1 MKTLKPRDELA
12 KEFEE
17 YVDSRLGEIERMLV
31 TLARIPAPSGK
42 EEKRAE
48 FCRDLLLRAGS
59 KDVFVDEVLNVVLPI
74 GVSGDADQPL
84 RVVMAHSDVVFPDED
99 ELPLSVD
106 NDGKCIRCPG
116 ILDDTVNAVALLV
129 TAEFLLKKGIV
140 PRNFGLLLVVNSC
153 EEGLGNLKGSRMIA
167 DTYGERIKEFVSF
180 DMGNCSGA
188 DRAVGS
194 ERYRVEVRTEGGHSF
209 GNFGNRNAIAYLSR
223 MIAELYEIKVPEKGK
238 TTYNVGTVG
247 GGTSVN
253 TIAQY
258 AEMLY
263 EFRSDEKESLDDM
276 REKFVAVVEKYRAE
290 GLDVTVTTVG
300 NRPCSAGVDENA
312 MEELRARVQAAAEK
326 YRGRKVDF
334 KPASTDCNVPLSRG
348 IPAVCVGFFNGGG
361 SHTREEFFERD
372 SLADG
377 IKASAQM
384 ILCDL

>member
-1 MKTLKPRDELA
+1 MIIREELA
-12 KEFEE
+12 REFEE
-17 YVDSRLGEIERMLV
+17 YVDSRLGQIERMLV

-42 EEKRAE
+42 EERRAE
-48 FCRDLLLRAGS
+48 FCRDLLYRAGG
-59 KDVFVDEVLNVVLPI
+59 KAFIDEALNVVLPI
-74 GVSGDADQPL
+74 GVSEDADQPL

-129 TAEFLLKKGIV
+129 TAEFILTRGLV
-140 PRNFGLLLVVNSC
+140 PRDFGLLLVVNSC

-167 DTYGERIKEFVSF
+167 DTYGDRIKEFVSF
-180 DMGNCSGA
+180 DLGNCAGS

-194 ERYRVEVRTEGGHSF
+194 ERYRVEVRTEGGHSY

-223 MIAELYEIKVPEKGK
+223 MISVLYEIKVPEKGK

-258 AEMLY
+258 AKMLY

-276 REKFVAVVEKYRAE
+276 REKFFSVVEDFRGQ
-290 GLDVTVTTVG
+290 GLDVTVTEVG

-312 MEELRARVQAAAEK
+312 MEELMARARTAAER
-326 YRGRKVDF
+326 YRGCRMKF
-334 KPASTDCNVPLSRG
+334 YPASTDCNVPLSRG
-348 IPAVCVGFFNGGG
+348 IPAVCVGFFDGGG
-361 SHTREEFFERD
+361 SHTREEFFVRD
-372 SLADG
+372 SLAAG

-384 ILCDL
+384 ILAGF

>member
-1 MKTLKPRDELA
+1 MIIREELA
-12 KEFEE
+12 REFEE
-17 YVDSRLGEIERMLV
+17 YVDSRLGQIERMLV

-42 EEKRAE
+42 EERRAE
-48 FCRDLLLRAGS
+48 FCRDLLYRAGG
-59 KDVFVDEVLNVVLPI
+59 KAFIDEALNVVLPI
-74 GVSGDADQPL
+74 GVTGDADQPL

-129 TAEFLLKKGIV
+129 TAEFLLTRGLV
-140 PRNFGLLLVVNSC
+140 PRDFGLLLVVNSC

-167 DTYGERIKEFVSF
+167 DTYGDRIKEFVSF
-180 DMGNCSGA
+180 DLGNCAGS

-194 ERYRVEVRTEGGHSF
+194 ERYLVEVRTEGGHSY

-223 MIAELYEIKVPEKGK
+223 MISELYEIKVSPKGR
-238 TTYNVGTVG
+238 TTYNVGTVE

-258 AEMLY
+258 AQMLY

-276 REKFVAVVEKYRAE
+276 REKFFFVAEKYRAE
-290 GLDVTVTTVG
+290 GLDVSVTTVG

-312 MEELRARVQAAAEK
+312 MEELRARARTAAER
-326 YRGRKVDF
+326 YRGRRMKF
-334 KPASTDCNVPLSRG
+334 YPASTDCNVPLSRG
-348 IPAVCVGFFNGGG
+348 IPAVCVGFFDGGG
-361 SHTREEFFERD
+361 SHTREEFFVRD
-372 SLADG
+372 SLAAG

-384 ILCDL
+384 ILAGF